1 MVMDFFERFCY
12 TFAISSK
19 NDIFK
24 EGYPMLTINE
34 TRLLNRIHE
43 LGAVG
48 IDADGRPP
56 PLPPPMRTRQGA
68 ISCPAGCA
76 RQDSPS

>member
-12 TFAISSK
+12 TFAMSSE

-34 TRLLNRIHE
+34 TRLLNRIHA

-48 IDADGRPP
+48 IDADG
-56 PLPPPMRTRQGA
+56 LPPPMRTRQGA

>member
-12 TFAISSK
+12 IFAISSK

-34 TRLLNRIHE
+34 TRLLNRIHA
-43 LGAVG
+43 LG
-48 IDADGRPP
+48 
-56 PLPPPMRTRQGA
+56 
-68 ISCPAGCA
+68 SCPAGCA